1 MNKPHHIKIST
12 AYGMRTGCRLEK
24 EDVEALVK
32 EGMRPGVG
40 NKRDVD
46 ADQSRIGSAIAFG
59 DGSER

>member
-12 AYGMRTGCRLEK
+12 AYGMRTGVRLEK

-40 NKRDVD
+40 KRNVD
-46 ADQSRIGSAIAFG
+46 ADLLKSASAIAFG

>member
-1 MNKPHHIKIST
+1 MNKPHQIKIST
-12 AYGMRTGCRLEK
+12 AYGMRTGVRLEK

-40 NKRDVD
+40 NKRVVD
-46 ADQSRIGSAIAFG
+46 ADLLKSASAIAFG

>member
-1 MNKPHHIKIST
+1 MSKPHQIKIST
-12 AYGMRTGCRLEK
+12 AYGMRTGVRLEK

-32 EGMRPGVG
+32 EGMRPGVN
-40 NKRDVD
+40 NKRDD